1 MFTMAMRVLTAALSF
16 LIALA
21 ATAQTP
27 PPQPAPAAQAAAP
40 SQQTLTDAQ
49 LDALVSPIALY
60 PDGLLSEVLMAST
73 YPLEIVEADRWV
85 QSNKNLKVDQLKA
98 GVDQQSWDDSVK
110 SLVATPDV
118 LDMMSAKLSW
128 T

>member
-27 PPQPAPAAQAAAP
+27 PPQPAPAAQGAAP

-49 LDALVSPIALY
+49 LDALASPIALY
-60 PDGLLSEVLMAST
+60 PELLSEVLMAST

-85 QSNKNLKVDQLKA
+85 QSNKSLKVDQLKA
-98 GVDQQSWDDSVK
+98 GVDQQSWDDS
-110 SLVATPDV
+110 
-118 LDMMSAKLSW
+118 
-128 T
+128 